1 MTLLEFKTKLHSE
14 LEQIYPKDEIDT
26 FYKLLIAHQLNY
38 SSADSAL
45 NQQKVIPSEKLDF
58 LFDAVDELANEKPI
72 QYIIG
77 ETEFYGLSFKV
88 NEDTLIPRPETEELV
103 HWILKEIETSNKKSN
118 LRILDI
124 GTGSG
129 CIAITLAKHIPNV
142 DVYAIDVSKNAL
154 EMATI
159 NAQSNDVAIDFIH
172 ANILKTSNLSE
183 LISNTFHFDII
194 VSNPPYVRNLEK
206 EEMQANVLQYEP
218 HQALF
223 VKDKNPLLFYDKIAE
238 LSVSS
243 LSENGFLF
251 FEINQ
256 YLHKETV
263 QLLKEKKYTSID
275 LKKDLFDNFRM
286 IKASL

>member
-14 LEQIYPKDEIDT
+14 LEQIYPKNEIDT

-38 SSADSAL
+38 SSVDSAL
-45 NQQKVIPSEKLDF
+45 NLQKVIPSEKLDF

-223 VKDKNPLLFYDKIAE
+223 VKDTNPLLFYDKIAE

>member
-14 LEQIYPKDEIDT
+14 LEQIYPKNEIDT

-38 SSADSAL
+38 SSVDSAL
-45 NQQKVIPSEKLDF
+45 NLQKVISSEKLDF

-223 VKDKNPLLFYDKIAE
+223 VKDTNPLLFYDKIAE